1 MPNIFMFPR
10 TRFKPELL
18 DDSPG
23 GNSAEFYKYVV
34 VCKRNS
40 SWSSFN
46 LFFFY
51 LVSPLERKDVCFLS
65 TNMLPTRKVLTELI
79 CTSLKTAVLYP

>member
-1 MPNIFMFPR
+1 MQEYIMPSIFMFPR

-34 VCKRNS
+34 VCKKE
-40 SWSSFN
+40 
-46 LFFFY
+46 FF
-51 LVSPLERKDVCFLS
+51 LV
-65 TNMLPTRKVLTELI
+65 
-79 CTSLKTAVLYP
+79 